1 MTFTTSFDRKDLS
14 RGTESF
20 LPHKPPFGTKVNT
33 MMTFSTSSSTKATLS
48 NLNTSVRED
57 ALTLTNEEFDLL
69 VLPVVEAD
77 YTYEESLLTRVHL
90 MEVEWSAMSKE
101 EREEALYLNPSKWE
115 DPWLGIRMRV

>member
-1 MTFTTSFDRKDLS
+1 
-14 RGTESF
+14 
-20 LPHKPPFGTKVNT
+20 
-33 MMTFSTSSSTKATLS
+33 MMNISSISTKATLS
-48 NLNTSVRED
+48 NPNNSVRED